1 MKHRKLYFSA
11 VLILMVLICFP
22 SCENIFEAE
31 NENLGTIDRVYQS
44 PAFAEGLL
52 LTAYIKLPS
61 NGLSFNDMATDDAVS
76 NVKTNPY
83 LRMATGQ
90 WSALYN
96 PVGVWGNS
104 ISGIFYINQF
114 LSIVDSV
121 TWKWSSSELND
132 LYKIRFKG
140 EAYALRG
147 CLKYYLLLTTGG
159 IGDNGELLGIPI
171 YNDFIASDGDFNI
184 PRSSFSESLDE
195 IYGDFDKALEYLS
208 MDDYGNLTDSTQIPA
223 SLLDIAKT
231 VENYNA
237 IFGNDIIH
245 RISGRI
251 VKAMKARVSLLA
263 ASPAFSDGDVTLW
276 ARAADDAAVVLD
288 KIGGISGLDPNGHR
302 FYLPAF
308 VDAIDMSKGMDQ
320 KEVLWRSAIGVSL
333 SLESKCFPPSLFGEG
348 DVNPSQNLVDAFPAG
363 NGYPISDP
371 ASLYDASDPY
381 AGRDPRLSLY
391 VLHNGS
397 SLKGKVIN
405 TGVGGGINAKDSI
418 MQSTRTG
425 YYLRKFL
432 RDDVNLDPISQASKN
447 HYNTHMRYTE
457 LFLIYAEAANEA
469 WGPDGKGDHAYSAR
483 DVIAAIRKRAG
494 INQPDAYLSSITSKE
509 DMRALIRNERRLEL
523 CFEGFRF
530 WDLRR
535 WKEDLSEP
543 AKGINIAG
551 TTYQV
556 VDVEERKYNDSYMIY
571 GPLPKNEV
579 LKYSALIQNQ
589 GW

>member
-1 MKHRKLYFSA
+1 
-11 VLILMVLICFP
+11 
-22 SCENIFEAE
+22 
-31 NENLGTIDRVYQS
+31 
-44 PAFAEGLL
+44 
-52 LTAYIKLPS
+52 
-61 NGLSFNDMATDDAVS
+61 
-76 NVKTNPY
+76 
-83 LRMATGQ
+83 
-90 WSALYN
+90 
-96 PVGVWGNS
+96 
-104 ISGIFYINQF
+104 
-114 LSIVDSV
+114 
-121 TWKWSSSELND
+121 
-132 LYKIRFKG
+132 
-140 EAYALRG
+140 
-147 CLKYYLLLTTGG
+147 
-159 IGDNGELLGIPI
+159 
-171 YNDFIASDGDFNI
+171 
-184 PRSSFSESLDE
+184 
-195 IYGDFDKALEYLS
+195 
-208 MDDYGNLTDSTQIPA
+208 MDDYGNLTDSHKFGI
-223 SLLDIAKT
+223 SLDIAKT

-425 YYLRKFL
+425 YYC
-432 RDDVNLDPISQASKN
+432 VNFKGRCQPGSYFTGIEEPLQ
-447 HYNTHMRYTE
+447 HYMRYTE

-469 WGPDGKGDHAYSAR
+469 WGLTER
-483 DVIAAIRKRAG
+483 E
-494 INQPDAYLSSITSKE
+494 T
-509 DMRALIRNERRLEL
+509 MLILQEM
-523 CFEGFRF
+523 
-530 WDLRR
+530 
-535 WKEDLSEP
+535 S
-543 AKGINIAG
+543 
-551 TTYQV
+551 
-556 VDVEERKYNDSYMIY
+556 
-571 GPLPKNEV
+571 
-579 LKYSALIQNQ
+579 
-589 GW
+589 